1 MNGMNSTLDRFS
13 KLLEKDGTWCTVL
26 ADAGTGTGDS
36 LEAADVRPGQIRDA
50 LLAAGAANA
59 DAKAVE
65 KAIQPM
71 EGVPNPVARFV
82 LVHDGRVEVD
92 EVLAGERVD
101 SPYVKVGVV
110 PDLLPLLRHADS
122 DIPVVTASVD
132 RTGADVK
139 LAYARRAITGG
150 PESSHSVQ
158 GSTENL
164 KKVPGGGWS
173 QGRFQ
178 HRTEEIWRKN
188 AEDVAAE
195 IDRLVQTERP
205 AIVAIGGDI
214 RARDLVLHQL
224 SENARA
230 IATTVDSH
238 TRAGGAHPEV
248 MDAAVQKLL
257 AENQAYSQRR
267 LLEQLEEEKG
277 HNNGKAA
284 TGIGAV
290 VHALQ
295 QAQVQTLV
303 LSTELT
309 ADPGTGNTATDAD
322 SHPAK
327 EMLVL
332 GSSPWIATVEE
343 ETRGAQIL
351 GKAAAAPALIRAAVL
366 TDADVEIL
374 PKAAIPGGAIVAAL
388 LRWPVGPAVPGE
400 GQ

>member
-1 MNGMNSTLDRFS
+1 MNSTLERFS

-26 ADAGTGTGDS
+26 ADAGTGTVDS

-50 LLAAGAANA
+50 LLAAGAAKA
-59 DAKAVE
+59 DAQAVE
-65 KAIQPM
+65 RAVQPL
-71 EGVPNPVARFV
+71 EGVPNPVARFL

-132 RTGADVK
+132 RSGADIK

-150 PESSHSVQ
+150 PESSRSVQ

-173 QGRFQ
+173 QGQFQ

-195 IDRLVQTERP
+195 IDRLVQAERP
-205 AIVAIGGDI
+205 AVVAIGGDV

-248 MDAAVQKLL
+248 MDTAVEKLL

-284 TGIGAV
+284 FGVGSV

-309 ADPGTGNTATDAD
+309 ADPGAGNTAIDPD
-322 SHPAK
+322 SHPAR

-332 GSSPWIATVEE
+332 GSSPWVATVEE
-343 ETRGAQIL
+343 ETLGAQIV
-351 GKAAAAPALIRAAVL
+351 GKAAAAAALIRAAVL

-374 PKAAIPGGAIVAAL
+374 PKAAIPGGAVVAAL
-388 LRWPVGPAVPGE
+388 LRWPVGPPVPGE
-400 GQ
+400 G

>member
-1 MNGMNSTLDRFS
+1 MNSTLERFS

-26 ADAGTGTGDS
+26 ADAGTGTVDS

-50 LLAAGAANA
+50 LLAAGAAKA
-59 DAKAVE
+59 DAQAVE
-65 KAIQPM
+65 QAIQPL
-71 EGVPNPVARFV
+71 EGVQNPVARFL

-101 SPYVKVGVV
+101 SPYVKVGVA

-132 RTGADVK
+132 RSGADIK

-150 PESSHSVQ
+150 SESSHSVQ

-173 QGRFQ
+173 QGQFQ

-195 IDRLVQTERP
+195 INRLVQAERP

-248 MDAAVQKLL
+248 MDAAVEKLL

-277 HNNGKAA
+277 HSNGKAA

-309 ADPGTGNTATDAD
+309 SDPGGGNTATDPD
-322 SHPAK
+322 SNPAR

-332 GSSPWIATVEE
+332 GSSPWVATVEE
-343 ETRGAQIL
+343 ETLGAQIL
-351 GKAAAAPALIRAAVL
+351 GKASAAAALIRAAVL

-374 PKAAIPGGAIVAAL
+374 PKAAIPGGAVVAAL
-388 LRWPVGPAVPGE
+388 LRWPVGPPVPGE
-400 GQ
+400 G